1 VVPAAVQGVGGAR
14 DKTPIFEIFYG
25 GVYGPLVDMGRC
37 SDLIL
42 CDARRVRYLEEKG
55 DLTGGEIDLFQH
67 PVKVDSMQPV
77 DDRDGY
83 SKRRIRWQ
91 RHALVVF
98 GLVHDDP
105 GSLEMNFPGDKS
117 VAYATGLTH
126 HGRRRGLL
134 SRWVKRVA
142 VR

>member
-1 VVPAAVQGVGGAR
+1 MAASPLSVRLRWYLRRSRASGVR
-14 DKTPIFEIFYG
+14 EIKLPSSSFFYG
-25 GVYGPLVDMGRC
+25 AGYGPLVDMGRC

-55 DLTGGEIDLFQH
+55 DLTGGEIDLFQNT
-67 PVKVDSMQPV
+67 VKVDSVQPV

-98 GLVHDDP
+98 GLVHDLIL
-105 GSLEMNFPGDKS
+105 G
-117 VAYATGLTH
+117 H
-126 HGRRRGLL
+126 
-134 SRWVKRVA
+134 
-142 VR
+142 

>member
-14 DKTPIFEIFYG
+14 DKTPVFEFFYG
-25 GVYGPLVDMGRC
+25 AGYGPLVDMGRC

-42 CDARRVRYLEEKG
+42 GDARRVRYLEEKG
-55 DLTGGEIDLFQH
+55 DLTGGEIDLFQNT
-67 PVKVDSMQPV
+67 VKVDSVQPV

-98 GLVHDDP
+98 GLVHDLIL
-105 GSLEMNFPGDKS
+105 G
-117 VAYATGLTH
+117 H
-126 HGRRRGLL
+126 
-134 SRWVKRVA
+134 
-142 VR
+142 